1 MARSDRPGRGAGR
14 PISAELGAVIWLGP
28 STADNLRTKG
38 PRVEVGGVGERP
50 YLVDTH
56 RDLLM
61 AVQHLATVPGS
72 PPDLAGG

>member
-1 MARSDRPGRGAGR
+1 
-14 PISAELGAVIWLGP
+14 V
-28 STADNLRTKG
+28 
-38 PRVEVGGVGERP
+38 
-50 YLVDTH
+50 VDTH